1 MTEFLFGMRG
11 CTVDSDV
18 NTGDFSLVLG
28 ILHVCGH
35 VLVRSHK
42 PPGMDCLTST
52 VVNILKILSKHR
64 PCIGSK
70 KVFNSYSLFLLIF
83 IAFRNSFI
91 VILLYKV
98 LLN

>member
-70 KVFNSYSLFLLIF
+70 KYLIHIVCFCLYSLLF
-83 IAFRNSFI
+83 
-91 VILLYKV
+91 VILL
-98 LLN
+98 